1 MEKNPIAICN
11 FTQSTQSE
19 WGPSSRWSVPQATS
33 LMKGIFDL
41 AKGRLKTYI
50 VVRGAQLKS
59 VGRQSVQTPASQL
72 LGLVARVDVLNHIVG

>member
-1 MEKNPIAICN
+1 M
-11 FTQSTQSE
+11 
-19 WGPSSRWSVPQATS
+19 PQATS

-41 AKGRLKTYI
+41 AKGRLKTDI

-59 VGRQSVQTPASQL
+59 VGRQSVQTPAHPL